1 MLLGILLN
9 FFISSESN
17 ESSLLLALER
27 VGQFSA
33 VAEFEVPSGNSVSLV
48 VTLTGALKASAL
60 VVSSKVFLFS
70 LTLSLV
76 NMFGAHTRFSLK
88 IVINSLIAQSL

>member
-1 MLLGILLN
+1 ML
-9 FFISSESN
+9 
-17 ESSLLLALER
+17 
-27 VGQFSA
+27 
-33 VAEFEVPSGNSVSLV
+33 
-48 VTLTGALKASAL
+48 
-60 VVSSKVFLFS
+60 SSKSCGADQSGLSLSGLWSTPLYSDCIKSVCVCVCVCVCVDRWVGAWV